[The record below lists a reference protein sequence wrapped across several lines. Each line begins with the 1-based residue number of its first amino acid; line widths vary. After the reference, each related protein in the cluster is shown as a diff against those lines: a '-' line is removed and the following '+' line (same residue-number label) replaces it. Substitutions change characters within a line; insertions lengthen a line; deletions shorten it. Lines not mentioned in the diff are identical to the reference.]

1 MQTHQ
6 QLWKLIQSHKAVK
19 FVARTG
25 IAAIF
30 GLLITGAT
38 VGGHVEGKSA
48 LPLKPVAHAPEI
60 SSCPEGEHAR
70 TPGSSLDRSV
80 SPDSQDIIGMT
91 TCVSNNNMAVL
102 SHAESALH
110 AQQAPMALT
119 RAQVVETGGAGNAFP
134 YGACTWY
141 ADQRYHDL
149 HGTYVPWTNN
159 ANAWQWPQRADDYG
173 WRVSPTPQVG
183 AIMVLQSGV
192 QGASWLGHVAIVEQ
206 LEGNGSVIASSMN
219 WGANPWTVSHW
230 QFHTGPGVTFIS
242 Q

>member
-1 MQTHQ
+1 M
-6 QLWKLIQSHKAVK
+6 K

-25 IAAIF
+25 VAAIF

-48 LPLKPVAHAPEI
+48 FPLKRIAHTPGI
-60 SSCPEGEHAR
+60 SACPEGEHTR
-70 TPGSSLDRSV
+70 TPGSSSGGLTSHINQ
-80 SPDSQDIIGMT
+80 DSSSMM
-91 TCVSNNNMAVL
+91 TCVADDNIATLQPAKRTLNAS
-102 SHAESALH
+102 
-110 AQQAPMALT
+110 QAPRVLM
-119 RAQVVETGGAGNAFP
+119 RAKAVAMISARNAFP

-159 ANAWQWPQRADDYG
+159 ANAWQWPQRANEYG
-173 WRVSPTPQVG
+173 WRVSSTPQVG
-183 AIMVLQSGV
+183 AIIVLQSGV
-192 QGASWLGHVAIVEQ
+192 QGASWLGHVGIVEQ
-206 LEGNGSVIASSMN
+206 VKGKNSVIASSMN
-219 WGANPWTVSHW
+219 WGANPWSVTRW

>member
-1 MQTHQ
+1 LQTHQ
-6 QLWKLIQSHKAVK
+6 QFWKLIQSHKVMK

-25 IAAIF
+25 VAAIF

-48 LPLKPVAHAPEI
+48 LPLKRVAHTPEV
-60 SSCPEGEHAR
+60 SSCPEGKYAR
-70 TPGSSLDRSV
+70 ISGSSSDRSIT
-80 SPDSQDIIGMT
+80 PDNQNHIGMT
-91 TCVSNNNMAVL
+91 TCVSNDGMATL
-102 SHAESALH
+102 SYAESAMH
-110 AQQAPMALT
+110 AQQAPLVLM
-119 RAQVVETGGAGNAFP
+119 RAQAIETGGVANAFP

-141 ADQRYHDL
+141 ADQRYHAL

-159 ANAWQWPQRADDYG
+159 ANAWQWPQRADEYG

-183 AIMVLQSGV
+183 SIMVLQSGV
-192 QGASWLGHVAIVEQ
+192 QGASWLGHVGVVEQ

-219 WGANPWTVSHW
+219 WGANPWAVSHW